1 LILDT
6 GSSDLWL
13 PSVDDSVCNDGSDA
27 CTFGT
32 FDSTASSSY
41 VLVDPGQF
49 SIQYGDGSA
58 NTGDYIADTV
68 TIGGVTVQ
76 NVTLGLALNSS
87 SPIPSETAQGLLGV
101 GYRALS
107 SAQGVFPTLI
117 DDLFESGAIERRAFS
132 LYLNDAASGEG
143 SILFGGIDTNKY
155 TGPLVTLPVQPDIIQ
170 GQNLFLRYLVDLTG
184 VAFNTGSGSKSSS
197 ISSSSYSAAAL
208 LDSGTTEVIL
218 DSTIFN
224 AIVAGIGATP
234 LNVQGQVL
242 YVTSCSVGDGDAA
255 LGFTF
260 GGSNGITINV
270 PISALLQD
278 ADATFGN
285 GDEACI
291 LLMQATTANLPNTIL
306 GDSFLRSAYV
316 VYDLDNNQISL
327 AQASL
332 NSTSNNIAVIPSGTG
347 GLSQASK
354 TATATAS
361 AYTFDDV
368 GTSVVET
375 GAAATSI
382 SAGTDVPQSAA
393 SPTYTGIGSSGS
405 GSGSG
410 SGSSASSSAS
420 GAASRVGATPMGMV
434 PVGVLVT
441 VAACFFAGMLML

>member
-1 LILDT
+1 MADT
-6 GSSDLWL
+6 I
-13 PSVDDSVCNDGSDA
+13 CNDGTNA

-49 SIQYGDGSA
+49 FIQYGDGSA
-58 NTGDYIADTV
+58 NVGDYIADTV
-68 TIGGVTVQ
+68 TIGGATVQ

-87 SPIPSETAQGLLGV
+87 STIPAETAQGLLGV

-107 SAQGVFPTLI
+107 SAQGLFPTLV
-117 DDLFESGAIERRAFS
+117 DNLFESGAIERRAFS
-132 LYLNDAASGEG
+132 LYLNDAASGKG

-155 TGPLVTLPVQPDIIQ
+155 TGPLVTLPVQPDVIQ
-170 GQNLFLRYLVDLTG
+170 GQNMYLRYLVDLTA
-184 VAFNTGSGSKSSS
+184 VAFNTGSGSKSSP

-208 LDSGTTEVIL
+208 LDSGTTETII
-218 DSTIFN
+218 DADIFN
-224 AIVAGIGATP
+224 AVVAGIGATP
-234 LNVQGQVL
+234 LNVQGQLL
-242 YVTSCSVGDGDAA
+242 YVTSCSVGNGNAA

-260 GGSNGITINV
+260 GGSDGITINV
-270 PISALLQD
+270 PISAILQD
-278 ADATFGN
+278 AGAQFGN

-291 LLMQATTANLPNTIL
+291 LLMQATSASLPNTIL

-332 NSTSNNIAVIPSGTG
+332 NSTSDNIALIPSGTN

-361 AYTFDDV
+361 AYTFDDA
-368 GTSVVET
+368 GTS
-375 GAAATSI
+375 AIATSAAVTSV
-382 SAGTDVPQSAA
+382 SAGTNLPQSAA
-393 SPTYTGIGSSGS
+393 SPTFTGIGSSGS

-410 SGSSASSSAS
+410 SGASSSAS
-420 GAASRVGATPMGMV
+420 GAASRVGATPMGTV
-434 PVGVLVT
+434 HAGVLVSL
-441 VAACFFAGMLML
+441 AACFFAGMLML